1 MTDVIQNQDQAE
13 PELSA
18 ADEQVLRE
26 LTERARTGGL
36 KLTGEGGLLGRLTK
50 MVIEGALE
58 GELDDHLGYGKHDP
72 EGRDGG
78 NSRNGRRAKT
88 VLTDTGPVE
97 ISVPRD
103 RDSSFEPKIVAR
115 RQRRLTGVDEMVI
128 SLSAKGLTHGE
139 IAAHL
144 AEVYGAE
151 VSKQT
156 ITTITDR
163 VMEGLAEWQSRP
175 LDPVYAVVFIDAIN
189 VKIREGQV
197 ANRPIYLA
205 LGVTVD
211 GERDVLGLWAGEH
224 GDGEGAKYW
233 MRVCSEIKNRGTRDV
248 LMVVCDGLKG
258 LPDAVNA
265 VWEKTIVQT
274 CIVHLLRNSFRYA
287 SKRDWAQIARDLKP
301 VYNAASESEA
311 LDRFAEFSGKWEK
324 RYPAIIRLWE
334 NAWAEFVPFLQF
346 DREIRTVICTTNAIE
361 SINARLRRAVNARG
375 HFLSVTWN
383 QGPGSGSLRYGL
395 AGNWKESPCPWS
407 SSRRSGPCWAG
418 TSWRPAGCGSGPTW
432 DVHPGRSTLTHAGW
446 RSTWTSASG
455 RTLTRPRPIAPTLRC
470 SSAS

>member
-1 MTDVIQNQDQAE
+1 MTDVTENQGQAGA
-13 PELSA
+13 ELSA

-36 KLTGEGGLLGRLTK
+36 KLTGEGGLLGKLTK

-78 NSRNGRRAKT
+78 NSRNGHRAKT

-103 RDSSFEPKIVAR
+103 RDSSFEPKLVAK
-115 RQRRLTGVDEMVI
+115 RQRRLAGVDGMVI
-128 SLSAKGLTHGE
+128 SLSARGLTHGE

-156 ITTITDR
+156 ITTITER
-163 VMEGLAEWQSRP
+163 VMEGMADWQSRP
-175 LDPVYAVVFIDAIN
+175 LDPVYAVIFVDAIQ

-211 GERDVLGLWAGEH
+211 GERDILGLWAGEH
-224 GDGEGAKYW
+224 GDGEGAKFW
-233 MRVCSEIKNRGTRDV
+233 LRVLAEIKNRGVRDV
-248 LMVVCDGLKG
+248 CLLVCDGLKG
-258 LPDAVNA
+258 LPDAVSA
-265 VWEKTIVQT
+265 VWEKTVVQT
-274 CIVHLLRNSFRYA
+274 CIVHLLRNSFKYA
-287 SKRDWAQIARDLKP
+287 SKRDWAQVAKDLKP
-301 VYNAASESEA
+301 VYTAVSEA
-311 LDRFAEFSGKWEK
+311 AALDAFAKFSAKWEK

-346 DREIRTVICTTNAIE
+346 DNETRTIICTTNAIE

-375 HFLSVTWN
+375 HFPTEQAALKCLYLAVMSLDPTGKGRKRWTNRWKAALNAFDMTFDGRLS
-383 QGPGSGSLRYGL
+383 
-395 AGNWKESPCPWS
+395 AGRKLQT
-407 SSRRSGPCWAG
+407 RQKL
-418 TSWRPAGCGSGPTW
+418 
-432 DVHPGRSTLTHAGW
+432 HP
-446 RSTWTSASG
+446 
-455 RTLTRPRPIAPTLRC
+455 
-470 SSAS
+470 